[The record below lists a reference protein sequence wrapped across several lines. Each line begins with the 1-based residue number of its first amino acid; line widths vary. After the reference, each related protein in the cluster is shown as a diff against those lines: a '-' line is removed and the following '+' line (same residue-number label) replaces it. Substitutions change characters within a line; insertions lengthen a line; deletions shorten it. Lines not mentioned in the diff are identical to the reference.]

1 MSLFK
6 HMLPKT
12 VENYGTLNGPCSNKV
27 VKADRCPAMG
37 FEENHQ
43 VAKTDEDH
51 NMNVL
56 PHWIV
61 KVDLFVCC
69 CLLGGDNLGIGIP
82 RMSIRSKSGAYT
94 VKYDHHCFGE
104 EEKSLPSP

>member
-69 CLLGGDNLGIGIP
+69 CLLTKILE
-82 RMSIRSKSGAYT
+82 MF
-94 VKYDHHCFGE
+94 VKKKILILFA
-104 EEKSLPSP
+104 KK